1 METTTK
7 RGLYIHVPF
16 CKSRC
21 HFCAF
26 YLEIYHP
33 NLAERFVSSLTR
45 EMTWYAARRLFIDR
59 PIESVY
65 FGGGTPTTLSN
76 QQLSLVISTIREQFP
91 LEPQA
96 EVTIEAHPDAMTAP
110 YLDALVDTGFN
121 RISFGAESM
130 NQDELVSIG
139 RQGSASAT
147 SLAVELARKCGFEN
161 INLDLMYG
169 LPGQTRKS
177 WLRTLQDT
185 IALQPAHVSCY
196 ALTVEDHTRLESEIH
211 RGLMAEPDPE
221 IQNELE
227 TIAEWE
233 LAAGGFHRY
242 EISNYSRPGYA
253 CRHNLLY
260 WTGGYY
266 LGLGPSAQSY
276 FGDLRWGNI
285 PDLESYG
292 RLLGQGNL
300 PMTDINI
307 LSSDQLRRERFV
319 FGLRKTEGV
328 CPNRGPGEDEAEWVL
343 AVQRLIQQNLLV
355 QTDDRIALTDWG
367 RRFADSIA
375 LQLL

>member
-1 METTTK
+1 METSNK

-16 CKSRC
+16 CKNRC

-33 NLAERFVSSLTR
+33 NPAERFVSSIMR
-45 EMTWYAARRLFIDR
+45 EMTWYASRRLFTDR

-76 QQLSLVISTIREQFP
+76 QQLSLVLSHIRERFP

-110 YLDALVDTGFN
+110 YLDELVDTGFN

-139 RQGSASAT
+139 RAGSASAI
-147 SLAVELARKCGFEN
+147 SRAVELARECGFEN

-177 WLRTLQDT
+177 WLRTLHSA
-185 IALQPAHVSCY
+185 IALEPTHLSCY
-196 ALTVEDHTRLESEIH
+196 ALTIEEHTRLESEIH
-211 RGLMAEPDPE
+211 RGLMDEPDPE

-227 TIAEWE
+227 TIAERE
-233 LAAGGFHRY
+233 LAAAGFHRY
-242 EISNYSRPGYA
+242 EISNYHGPGYA

-300 PMTDINI
+300 PTTEIDI
-307 LSSDQLRRERFV
+307 LSSDQLRREHFV
-319 FGLRKTEGV
+319 FGLRKTDGV
-328 CPNRGPGEDEAEWVL
+328 SVDRWPCEHDAEWRL
-343 AVQRLIQQNLLV
+343 AVQRLVEDNLL
-355 QTDDRIALTDWG
+355 TRTPDRIALTDLG

-375 LQLL
+375 LRLL

>member
-1 METTTK
+1 MDTSNK

-33 NLAERFVSSLTR
+33 NLAERFVSSLMR
-45 EMTWYAARRLFIDR
+45 EMTWYAARRLFTDR

-76 QQLSLVISTIREQFP
+76 QQLSLVLSTIREWFP

-139 RQGSASAT
+139 RAGSASAI
-147 SLAVELARKCGFEN
+147 SRAAELARECGFEN

-177 WLRTLQDT
+177 WLRTVHSHRIT
-185 IALQPAHVSCY
+185 
-196 ALTVEDHTRLESEIH
+196 TRTSI
-211 RGLMAEPDPE
+211 
-221 IQNELE
+221 
-227 TIAEWE
+227 
-233 LAAGGFHRY
+233 
-242 EISNYSRPGYA
+242 
-253 CRHNLLY
+253 LLC
-260 WTGGYY
+260 
-266 LGLGPSAQSY
+266 P
-276 FGDLRWGNI
+276 
-285 PDLESYG
+285 YG
-292 RLLGQGNL
+292 R
-300 PMTDINI
+300 
-307 LSSDQLRRERFV
+307 
-319 FGLRKTEGV
+319 
-328 CPNRGPGEDEAEWVL
+328 GPH
-343 AVQRLIQQNLLV
+343 AVGKR
-355 QTDDRIALTDWG
+355 
-367 RRFADSIA
+367 DSPRPHGGA
-375 LQLL
+375 GP